1 MSVAAGLHLAL
12 LVIGAFFIFR
22 TIRPPQKRIDFLPSG
37 RGGGGS
43 EGISVKKAQAK
54 ARSNPS
60 TGLKRVFAEGVSTS
74 LALPPPGDSFGSLPS
89 LGSPGGG
96 GSLGSGLGGKG
107 GFGRGDGAGNG
118 FGSGLTGGLGGSAG
132 AVTFFR
138 QEIRAQRIAY
148 VIDYSASMR
157 GKREKLMRGELAK
170 SVSGLSPLMQ
180 FQLIFFSGPVWVA
193 GDQVKMAEDR
203 RSASVTSGST
213 TYEWE
218 ASRETPGGWEPK
230 GRKPR
235 PAWIDARRD
244 ALEKASQQ
252 IASTP
257 LVYGTYWIAPL
268 EMALAM
274 DPAPDL
280 IFFMTDGVSAS
291 GKNPEVIK
299 AISNRAKSR
308 KTTIN
313 TIAMMEPQAEESM
326 KALAHS
332 TGGQFSII
340 HKDGSVE
347 VMPAG
352 VTGKND

>member
-1 MSVAAGLHLAL
+1 LTVAASLHLGL

-22 TIRPPQKRIDFLPSG
+22 TIRQPQKKIDFLPSG

-43 EGISVKKAQAK
+43 EGVSVKKAPAK
-54 ARSNPS
+54 AMANPTS
-60 TGLKRVFAEGVSTS
+60 GLKRVFAEGATTS
-74 LALPPPGDSFGSLPS
+74 LALPPPGDAFDNLPRLGSL
-89 LGSPGGG
+89 GGG
-96 GSLGSGLGGKG
+96 GSLGNGMGGKG
-107 GFGRGDGAGNG
+107 GFGQGSGAGNG

-138 QEIRAQRIAY
+138 QEIRAQRVAY

-170 SVSGLSPLMQ
+170 SVSQLSPLMQ
-180 FQLIFFSGPVWVA
+180 FQLIFFSGPVWLA
-193 GDQVKMAEDR
+193 GDKVNMAENH
-203 RSASVTSGST
+203 RSATVTSGTT

-218 ASRETPGGWEPK
+218 PSQETPGGWEPK

-235 PAWIDARRD
+235 PTWIDARRD
-244 ALEKASQQ
+244 ALDKASQQ
-252 IASTP
+252 IAETP

-291 GKNPEVIK
+291 GKDPEVIK
-299 AISNRAKSR
+299 SISHRAKSR
-308 KTTIN
+308 KTVIN
-313 TIAMMEPQAEESM
+313 TVAMMEPQAEESM

-340 HKDGSVE
+340 RKDGTVE
-347 VMPAG
+347 VIPPG
-352 VTGKND
+352 

>member
-1 MSVAAGLHLAL
+1 LSIAAGMHLGL

-22 TIRPPQKRIDFLPSG
+22 TIRPPQKKIDFLPSG

-43 EGISVKKAQAK
+43 EGVPVKKAPKK
-54 ARSNPS
+54 AMANPTS
-60 TGLKRVFAEGVSTS
+60 GLKRVFAEGATTS
-74 LALPPPGDSFGSLPS
+74 LALPPPGDAFDNLSRLGSL
-89 LGSPGGG
+89 GGG
-96 GSLGSGLGGKG
+96 GGLGNGMGGKG
-107 GFGRGDGAGNG
+107 GFGHGTGAGNG
-118 FGSGLTGGLGGSAG
+118 FGAGLTGGLGGSAG

-170 SVSGLSPLMQ
+170 SVGQLSPLMQ
-180 FQLIFFSGPVWVA
+180 FQLIFFSGPVWLA
-193 GDQVKMAEDR
+193 GDKVNMAENH
-203 RSASVTSGST
+203 RSATVTSGAT

-218 ASRETPGGWEPK
+218 PSQETPGGWEPK
-230 GRKPR
+230 GKKPR
-235 PAWIDARRD
+235 PTWIDARRD
-244 ALEKASQQ
+244 ALDKAGQQ
-252 IASTP
+252 IAETP

-291 GKNPEVIK
+291 GKDPEVIK
-299 AISNRAKSR
+299 AIGHRAKSR
-308 KTTIN
+308 KTVIN
-313 TIAMMEPQAEESM
+313 TVAMMEPQAEESM

-340 HKDGSVE
+340 RPDGTVE
-347 VMPAG
+347 VIPPG
-352 VTGKND
+352 